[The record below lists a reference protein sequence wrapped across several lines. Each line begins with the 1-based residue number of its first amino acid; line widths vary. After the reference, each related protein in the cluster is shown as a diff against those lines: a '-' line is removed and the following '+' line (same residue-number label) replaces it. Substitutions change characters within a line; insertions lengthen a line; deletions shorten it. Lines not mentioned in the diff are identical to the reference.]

1 MWSVVKKPLVTEKNT
16 IHSAAGVYAFEVD
29 RKATKTDIK
38 DAIEKSFDVKVDTVK
53 TMVCR
58 GKVKR
63 VGRNFSKVRYWKK
76 ALVKLQPGESIA
88 IFEGA

>member
-16 IHSAAGVYAFEVD
+16 IHSASGMYAFEVD

-38 DAIEKSFDVKVDTVK
+38 NAIEKSFDVKVDSVK

-58 GKVKR
+58 GKTRR

-76 ALVKLQPGESIA
+76 ALVKLQAGESIS

>member
-38 DAIEKSFDVKVDTVK
+38 DAIEKSFDVKVDSVK

-88 IFEGA
+88 IFEVA

>member
-38 DAIEKSFDVKVDTVK
+38 DAIEKSFDVKVDSVK

-76 ALVKLQPGESIA
+76 ALVKLQAGESIA

>member
-38 DAIEKSFDVKVDTVK
+38 DAIEKSFDVKVDSVK